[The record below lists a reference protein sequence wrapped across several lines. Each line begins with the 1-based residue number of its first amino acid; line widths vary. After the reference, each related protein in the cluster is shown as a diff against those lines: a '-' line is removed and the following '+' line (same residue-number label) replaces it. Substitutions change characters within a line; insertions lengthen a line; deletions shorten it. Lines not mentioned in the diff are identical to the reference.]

1 LESPSLVLCD
11 FDTIEPKNLLRQNF
25 IEADVGKNKAA
36 VLATRYGRH
45 YGINMVAMP
54 NKIEGYRDI
63 YNFFTQNLQVNIA
76 TMPLMVI
83 MCVDSVSARR
93 TIIDNMAYLA
103 SQGAN
108 PRFIT
113 IIDSGNEDDFG
124 QVNMFNPLV
133 LTEKVFSE
141 TEGAKRLPEMITTV
155 SDISFLP
162 MDLKYY
168 LDMQDNPGLG
178 SCADLDQT
186 LAINA
191 LIATNIMAMV
201 QNFYYRKPFMY
212 NTVHIDMK
220 GGPYVSHNSLANFKG
235 KTTLLSRAALI
246 KEYRDKQSVKEM
258 PNAVYLG
265 EVTLYV
271 LMEAVWISEEKAVRE
286 AKRLAAEAKKA
297 EEKDRKEAEA
307 NLRERTD
314 TKFAELT
321 GSVTSEVVQ
330 VLTEIPKKKRT
341 KKVAEVVLEE
351 YAGDTPELTT
361 PNAAHVSVGG
371 IGSSV
376 PLLNLAQAVDMAIQQ
391 VGV

>member
-1 LESPSLVLCD
+1 
-11 FDTIEPKNLLRQNF
+11 
-25 IEADVGKNKAA
+25 
-36 VLATRYGRH
+36 
-45 YGINMVAMP
+45 
-54 NKIEGYRDI
+54 
-63 YNFFTQNLQVNIA
+63 
-76 TMPLMVI
+76 
-83 MCVDSVSARR
+83 
-93 TIIDNMAYLA
+93 
-103 SQGAN
+103 
-108 PRFIT
+108 
-113 IIDSGNEDDFG
+113 
-124 QVNMFNPLV
+124 
-133 LTEKVFSE
+133 
-141 TEGAKRLPEMITTV
+141 
-155 SDISFLP
+155 
-162 MDLKYY
+162 
-168 LDMQDNPGLG
+168 
-178 SCADLDQT
+178 
-186 LAINA
+186 
-191 LIATNIMAMV
+191 
-201 QNFYYRKPFMY
+201 
-212 NTVHIDMK
+212 
-220 GGPYVSHNSLANFKG
+220 
-235 KTTLLSRAALI
+235 
-246 KEYRDKQSVKEM
+246 M
-258 PNAVYLG
+258 PNAVYIG